1 MTERKKTDQH
11 KLFAVPEGYFDS
23 FEDRLMVRVN
33 SSGPVRK
40 RLISKPM
47 LNSWVGLAAAFL
59 IVALVYNFLPKKLF
73 NKETQNEVD
82 MALIIEQSAVDWF
95 HEYELIEY
103 LTSETDANI
112 ELYPDS
118 LFFRD
123 INEDDIMLLSFMH
136 F

>member
-1 MTERKKTDQH
+1 MTKMKKTDQD

-23 FEDRLMVRVN
+23 FEDRLMTRVK
-33 SSGPVRK
+33 SSGSVRK
-40 RLISKPM
+40 SLISKPM
-47 LNSWVGLAAAFL
+47 LNSWIGLAAAFL
-59 IVALVYNFLPKKLF
+59 IVALVYNFLPRKLF
-73 NKETQNEVD
+73 IKETQNEVD
-82 MALIIEQSAVDWF
+82 VAMIIEQSAVDWF

-123 INEDDIMLLSFMH
+123 IDEDDLMLLSFMH